1 MSACTL
7 GVHGLPTAEAG
18 LVRALL
24 TLLGTGDSGWR
35 WTFVPAGRCDVL
47 LADAASPAPDQAR
60 SERQARALL
69 LLGKDGRGTGETL
82 QRPLRA
88 NELEAALRRIGALLG
103 CDAAAAAVPAPQPAA
118 PAEATVR
125 YKLLQW
131 PPAALLRGEPQR
143 IRMATQLSRR
153 FLSATELAQLTNQ
166 DVSRCLVL
174 LQLLQGFNL
183 LQVEQQAAPAPRAP
197 AAQPGAPAVGWAL
210 VRSIKRRLGL

>member
-1 MSACTL
+1 M
-7 GVHGLPTAEAG
+7 AEAG

-24 TLLGTGDSGWR
+24 ALLGTGEASCR

-47 LADAASPAPDQAR
+47 LADAACDAPDQAR
-60 SERQARALL
+60 SERQAQALL
-69 LLGKDGRGTGETL
+69 LLGKDVSGGADAL

-88 NELEAALRRIGALLG
+88 NELEAALRRPGQLLG
-103 CDAAAAAVPAPQPAA
+103 CAGDAPAA
-118 PAEATVR
+118 PAPARTAAPAATTR
-125 YKLLQW
+125 YKLVRW

-153 FLSATELAQLTNQ
+153 FLSATELGQLTNQ
-166 DVSRCLVL
+166 DPARCLVL

-183 LQVEQQAAPAPRAP
+183 LQVEPASVPSPGVSSPRA
-197 AAQPGAPAVGWAL
+197 AAPAVGWAL